1 MDEISTAL
9 IKNLARNMK
18 YQFILIGSKTIFY
31 AVNISS
37 YGRIKQI
44 RCSDYST
51 PHNTFQLTFELD
63 TKSHTIT
70 VPRNEKYVIEH
81 IEKIGTIIDDMR
93 TE

>member
-9 IKNLARNMK
+9 IKSLARNMK
-18 YQFILIGSKTIFY
+18 YQFILLGSKTNFY

-44 RCSDYST
+44 WCRDYST
-51 PHNTFQLTFELD
+51 PHDTFALIFELD
-63 TKSHTIT
+63 TTSHELT